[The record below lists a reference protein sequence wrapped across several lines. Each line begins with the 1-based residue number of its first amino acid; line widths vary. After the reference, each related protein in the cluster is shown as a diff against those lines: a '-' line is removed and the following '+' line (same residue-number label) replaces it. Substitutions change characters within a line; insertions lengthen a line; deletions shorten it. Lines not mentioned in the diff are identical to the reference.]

1 VRIEEHAL
9 EIQALLAGL
18 GKDMKA
24 FQEEFRVVGKH
35 ITDARNRFDEAR
47 ARLDALGFKLEQ
59 IEHQPGVTPL
69 EQAEPPACDE
79 Q

>member
-1 VRIEEHAL
+1 MRIEEHAL
-9 EIQALLAGL
+9 EIQGLLAGL

-69 EQAEPPACDE
+69 EQHESTEGNE